1 MAKPKKTLTLVESS
15 KSLEAHKLGLAREL
29 LDDIELSRLE
39 PEQLL
44 LKASRLA
51 RLLEENQT
59 REWIDLELRGY
70 SNTESA
76 RRYMT
81 MFNRWTD
88 ANAQLGYWKP
98 LASLGAWASAMQA
111 EIQQLRVPD
120 VNVSMSSSNPNEW
133 VTGMAGSNVAKASDP
148 VNTTLKRLQE
158 RTTAVAQLR
167 EIQARVMAEIHTFAV
182 SAYHRLAFKGIA
194 ESIFR
199 DHQSAV
205 DDLLRTHASDVLEK
219 IPAIT
224 ARLAEGDAEAV
235 SQALNSC
242 RRMIK
247 AFADAVQ
254 APQSTDVEDNG
265 EKYSIGLDKVL
276 NRIQYF
282 LSQRCGSKTRR
293 ERINRNLRALW
304 ERASAGAHADVTP
317 DEGRALFLQC
327 YLTLGEVLT
336 AASDTKPATAAT
348 PPTTG
353 D

>member
-1 MAKPKKTLTLVESS
+1 MAKPKNLTIPESS

-29 LDDIELSRLE
+29 LDDIELSRLG

-51 RLLEENQT
+51 RLLDEAST
-59 REWIDLELRGY
+59 REWIELELRGY
-70 SNTESA
+70 PNTESA

-88 ANAQLGYWKP
+88 AKAQLGYWKP
-98 LASLGAWASAMQA
+98 LASLGAWAAAMQA
-111 EIQQLRVPD
+111 EISQLRVPD
-120 VNVSMSSSNPNEW
+120 VNVSMSSANPHEW
-133 VTGMAGSNVAKASDP
+133 VTGMAGSNVSKAAEP
-148 VNTTLKRLQE
+148 VNSTLNRIQE
-158 RTTAVAQLR
+158 RTTAVAQFR
-167 EIQARVMAEIHTFAV
+167 EIQSRVMAQVHSFAV
-182 SAYHRLAFKGIA
+182 DAYHRLAFKRVA

-205 DDLLRTHASDVLEK
+205 DELLRAHAADVLEK

-224 ARLAEGDAEAV
+224 ARLSEGDAEAV

-242 RRMIK
+242 RRMVK
-247 AFADAVQ
+247 AFADAIQ
-254 APQSTDVEDNG
+254 PPQSNDVEEEG
-265 EKYSIGLDKVL
+265 EKYSIGADKVL

-293 ERINRNLRALW
+293 DRMNRNLRAIW
-304 ERASAGAHADVTP
+304 ERASAGAHSDVTP
-317 DEGRALFLQC
+317 DEGRTLFLQC

-336 AASDTKPATAAT
+336 ATANQGGSKPSSAQA
-348 PPTTG
+348 G
-353 D
+353 G